1 MRLPVPV
8 DTAVLL
14 AAGRGSRLS
23 PWTDRVPKPLLV
35 HRGRPTL
42 DLVLDSL
49 ALAGVSRVVLVTHH
63 LAEQFEPYAAQ
74 RTAATGQQI
83 VRVHQDNLFGTAHAL
98 QCVMYAR
105 PELLVTPFVLSA
117 TDYLVPP
124 PFYDDL
130 LRFHAAHD
138 AALTISLKALGEDG
152 ATRSSVRF
160 AAASPDVDE
169 RAAPRDGTPPD
180 AASTDALVDAGPEE
194 IDARTARPGQ
204 SGGGGDAVDDDGSS
218 DARSS
223 GETDVPIDA
232 ASLAER
238 DILEIV
244 EKPAPG
250 TAPSAIGA
258 NLCFVLPPE
267 VLEHV
272 IETGASPRG
281 EREIQTTINA
291 WLAAGGRAR
300 GLLQAAPAEWD
311 PEESTRF

>member
-1 MRLPVPV
+1 MRLPVPL

-49 ALAGVSRVVLVTHH
+49 ALAGVTRVVLVTHH

-74 RTAATGQQI
+74 RTAATGQRI

-105 PELLVTPFVLSA
+105 PELLVTPFLLSA

-124 PFYDDL
+124 PFYGDL

-138 AALTISLKALGEDG
+138 APLSVSMKTLGEDG
-152 ATRSSVRF
+152 GARSSIRF
-160 AAASPDVDE
+160 AAEEGVSTESVASGGMSDE
-169 RAAPRDGTPPD
+169 SASSEDSSSDGT
-180 AASTDALVDAGPEE
+180 S
-194 IDARTARPGQ
+194 
-204 SGGGGDAVDDDGSS
+204 GGDA
-218 DARSS
+218 S
-223 GETDVPIDA
+223 GEGVPAPDIL
-232 ASLAER
+232 SER

-250 TAPSAIGA
+250 AAPSAIGA
-258 NLCFVLPPE
+258 NLCFVMPPE
-267 VLEHV
+267 VLGHV
-272 IETGASPRG
+272 IETEVSERG

-300 GLLQAAPAEWD
+300 GLLQATPPEWD
-311 PEESTRF
+311 PEESARF

>member
-1 MRLPVPV
+1 MKLPVPI

-49 ALAGVSRVVLVTHH
+49 ALAGISRVVLVVHH

-74 RTAATGQQI
+74 RTAATGQRI
-83 VRVHQDNLFGTAHAL
+83 VRVRQDDLFGTAHAL

-117 TDYLVPP
+117 TDYLVPSG
-124 PFYDDL
+124 FFGDL
-130 LRFHAAHD
+130 LRFHRSHD
-138 AALTISLKALGEDG
+138 APLTLSLKRLGENG
-152 ATRSSVRF
+152 AARSSVRF
-160 AAASPDVDE
+160 AEPSAAGRHDGQDEGAVASPL
-169 RAAPRDGTPPD
+169 G
-180 AASTDALVDAGPEE
+180 
-194 IDARTARPGQ
+194 
-204 SGGGGDAVDDDGSS
+204 
-218 DARSS
+218 
-223 GETDVPIDA
+223 
-232 ASLAER
+232 R
-238 DILEIV
+238 DIVEIV

-250 TAPSAIGA
+250 TAPGAIGA
-258 NLCFVLPPE
+258 NLCFVVPPE
-267 VLEHV
+267 LLGHV
-272 IETGASPRG
+272 VETGASVRG

-300 GLLQAAPAEWD
+300 GLLQPTPHEWD
-311 PEESTRF
+311 PQESARF